1 MKRLMEFVPWD
12 IIPYPEGFLYIAR
25 ENRFKRDGSVVFR
38 AFEAESRAF
47 FNVSKRA
54 YFMCKFGPAYEEVC
68 RQLSDLVTCEAA
80 AMGKAGSAVIYPGG
94 ELGFFTKEG
103 ELSSTSQLIYHDNF
117 ARGIA
122 MDRDGFWSVVPN
134 GNSVIKYSPRL
145 RRVVFRIGSSTSST
159 FERPVHI
166 SRSESFLYVSNERGC
181 NVRSVNMETYAVKD
195 HRRFAEPV
203 YRYFRSAKQEFVV
216 LSSGVYI
223 L

>member
-1 MKRLMEFVPWD
+1 MKRLMEFVPLD

-25 ENRFKRDGSVVFR
+25 ENRFKREDSVVFR

-68 RQLSDLVTCEAA
+68 RQLSDLVTCESAL
-80 AMGKAGSAVIYPGG
+80 MGKSGSAVIYPSG
-94 ELGFFTKEG
+94 ELGFFTKDG
-103 ELSSTSQLIYHDNF
+103 ELSSTAQLTYHDNF

-166 SRSESFLYVSNERGC
+166 SRSESFLYVCNEQGC

-203 YRYFRSAKQEFVV
+203 YRYFRSAKREFAV

>member
-1 MKRLMEFVPWD
+1 M
-12 IIPYPEGFLYIAR
+12 
-25 ENRFKRDGSVVFR
+25 
-38 AFEAESRAF
+38 
-47 FNVSKRA
+47 
-54 YFMCKFGPAYEEVC
+54 
-68 RQLSDLVTCEAA
+68 SDLVTCESAL
-80 AMGKAGSAVIYPGG
+80 MGKSGSAVIYPGG
-94 ELGFFTKEG
+94 ELGFFTKDG
-103 ELSSTSQLIYHDNF
+103 ELSSTAQLTYHDNF

-122 MDRDGFWSVVPN
+122 MERDGFWSVVPN

-166 SRSESFLYVSNERGC
+166 SRSESFLYVCNEQGC

-203 YRYFRSAKQEFVV
+203 YRYFRSAKREFAV

>member
-1 MKRLMEFVPWD
+1 MKRLMEFVPLD

-25 ENRFKRDGSVVFR
+25 ENRFKREDSVVFR

-68 RQLSDLVTCEAA
+68 RQLSDLVTCESAL
-80 AMGKAGSAVIYPGG
+80 MDKSGSAVIYPGG
-94 ELGFFTKEG
+94 ELGFFTKDG
-103 ELSSTSQLIYHDNF
+103 ELSSTAQLTYHDNF

-166 SRSESFLYVSNERGC
+166 SRSESFLYVCNEQGC

-203 YRYFRSAKQEFVV
+203 YRYFRSAKREFAV

>member
-1 MKRLMEFVPWD
+1 MKRLMEFVPLD

-25 ENRFKRDGSVVFR
+25 ENRFKREDSVVFR

-68 RQLSDLVTCEAA
+68 RQLSDLVTCESAL
-80 AMGKAGSAVIYPGG
+80 MGKLGSAVIYPGG
-94 ELGFFTKEG
+94 ELGFFTKDG
-103 ELSSTSQLIYHDNF
+103 ELSSTAQLTYHDNF

-166 SRSESFLYVSNERGC
+166 SRSESFLYVCNEQGC

-203 YRYFRSAKQEFVV
+203 YRYFRSAKREFAV

>member
-1 MKRLMEFVPWD
+1 MKRLMEFVPLD

-25 ENRFKRDGSVVFR
+25 ENRFKREDSVVFR

-68 RQLSDLVTCEAA
+68 RQLSDLVTCESAL
-80 AMGKAGSAVIYPGG
+80 MGKSGSAVIYPGG
-94 ELGFFTKEG
+94 ELGFFTKDG
-103 ELSSTSQLIYHDNF
+103 ELSSTAQLTYHDNF

-166 SRSESFLYVSNERGC
+166 SRSESFLYVCNEQGC

-203 YRYFRSAKQEFVV
+203 YRYFRSAKREFAV

>member
-1 MKRLMEFVPWD
+1 MKRLMEFVPLD

-25 ENRFKRDGSVVFR
+25 ENRFKREDSVVFR

-68 RQLSDLVTCEAA
+68 RQLSDLVTCESAL
-80 AMGKAGSAVIYPGG
+80 MGKSGSAVIYPGG
-94 ELGFFTKEG
+94 ELGFFTKDG
-103 ELSSTSQLIYHDNF
+103 ELSSTAQLTYHDNF

-122 MDRDGFWSVVPN
+122 MERDGFWSVVPN

-166 SRSESFLYVSNERGC
+166 SRSESFLYVCNEQGC

-203 YRYFRSAKQEFVV
+203 YRYFRSAKREFAV

>member
-25 ENRFKRDGSVVFR
+25 ENRFKREGSVVFR

-80 AMGKAGSAVIYPGG
+80 NMGKAGSAVIYPGG

-195 HRRFAEPV
+195 HRRFSEPV